1 MKIYRTGI
9 QGIPLVAL
17 PQFWN
22 HPLMMPPAELTLQNT
37 PTEQLLPNHPMA
49 IPCSQ
54 GCGMPPTVKNK
65 LLSCFFRVLHTYCTQ
80 DFPGYRNKDASRSS
94 YWTWSGHECIRKN
107 IPEWKNIIK
116 VVECSSQCHWDYSH
130 CSVHNNPSLSQANV
144 QSEKQE
150 VSVRW

>member
-94 YWTWSGHECIRKN
+94 Y
-107 IPEWKNIIK
+107 
-116 VVECSSQCHWDYSH
+116 
-130 CSVHNNPSLSQANV
+130 
-144 QSEKQE
+144 
-150 VSVRW
+150 